1 MMHAAVQII
10 RVGRKRKSGRRHPNG
25 ELANARGENVG
36 LIAMRHPERQ
46 GLPVEMRID
55 QAAGT
60 PLGRFK
66 LLGLISDD
74 MLEASKRYAR
84 DVRQYLMVF
93 GAPSPNA
100 PSLDLS
106 AGSRGMPIPL
116 DEGEIGQRLSNYNA
130 AFEAVYDAGH
140 RAARAVAR
148 MAVYDERLPEGATLA
163 DLTRGLSA
171 LAHHYGLTG
180 TRKSRNSRNRD

>member
-1 MMHAAVQII
+1 MHATVQVL

-25 ELANARGENVG
+25 ELAHAKGENVG
-36 LIAMRHPERQ
+36 LIAMRHPDRQ
-46 GLPVEMRID
+46 GLPVSLRID
-55 QAAGT
+55 QAAGS
-60 PLGRFK
+60 PLGRFS
-66 LLGLISDD
+66 LLGYISAD

-84 DVRQYLMVF
+84 DVRLYLQVF

-106 AGSRGMPIPL
+106 AGSRGMPVPL
-116 DEGEIGQRLSNYNA
+116 DASEISDRLSRYSA

-140 RAARAVAR
+140 KAARAVAR
-148 MAVYDERLPEGATLA
+148 MAVYDERLPEGSTMD
-163 DLTRGLSA
+163 DLKRGLSA

-180 TRKSRNSRNRD
+180 NRKSRNSRNRD